1 MLAHRSKETDL
12 RKMKRLLISREMLIG
27 YVVAAVLGCIALFFG
42 VRWLELAMTFHPERL
57 TMDQRVPPPAGAT
70 DVWFT
75 TSDGTRLHGWYFQS
89 NAAPDTAT
97 IIYFHGNGGNITNVG
112 WVGEYFSK
120 RGFNTL
126 LFDYRGYGLSSGD
139 VGHESG
145 LYLDGEAAVDF
156 VVQEKAVEPAKI
168 VLYGQSLGTAVATEV
183 ATRRHI
189 GALVLE
195 SGFSSASSVAAG
207 ALPWL
212 PRVLHSLARNR
223 FDSAEKLTRVR
234 VPVLVSHGDP
244 DPVIPLDEGRAL
256 FAAANQPK
264 LLLILPGAGHNVFGS
279 AGQSYLDQLT
289 KFIRD
294 ALSAPTARP

>member
-1 MLAHRSKETDL
+1 
-12 RKMKRLLISREMLIG
+12 MLIG
-27 YVVAAVLGCIALFFG
+27 YAVAAVLGCVALFFG
-42 VRWLELAMTFHPERL
+42 LRWLELAMTFHPDRL
-57 TMDQRVPPPAGAT
+57 TMDRRVPPPAGAS
-70 DVWFT
+70 DVWFAAA
-75 TSDGTRLHGWYFQS
+75 DGIRLHGWYFAG
-89 NAAPDTAT
+89 NATPDTPT

-120 RGFNTL
+120 RGFNVL
-126 LFDYRGYGLSSGD
+126 LFDYRGYGLSGGD

-145 LYLDGEAAVDF
+145 LYLDGDAAVDF
-156 VVQEKAVEPAKI
+156 VVNEKAAPPGKT
-168 VLYGQSLGTAVATEV
+168 VLFGQSLGTAVATEV
-183 ATRRHI
+183 ATRRQI

-223 FDSAEKLTRVR
+223 FDSAEKLKRVR

-256 FAAANQPK
+256 FAAANEPKK
-264 LLLILPGAGHNVFGS
+264 LLVLPGAGHNVFGS
-279 AGQSYLDQLT
+279 AGQVYLDQLT
-289 KFIRD
+289 AFIRD
-294 ALSAPTARP
+294 AVVNSSTERS

>member
-1 MLAHRSKETDL
+1 
-12 RKMKRLLISREMLIG
+12 MKRLLISREMLIG
-27 YVVAAVLGCIALFFG
+27 YAVAAVVGCVALFFG
-42 VRWLELAMTFHPERL
+42 LRWLETAMTFHPERL
-57 TMDQRVPPPAGAT
+57 TMDQRVLPPEGAT

-75 TSDGTRLHGWYFQS
+75 AADGTRLHGWYFAS
-89 NAAPDTAT
+89 NATPETAT

-145 LYLDGEAAVDF
+145 LYLDGEAAVGF
-156 VVQEKAVEPAKI
+156 VVNEKAIAPGKI

-183 ATRRHI
+183 ATRRQI

-212 PRVLHSLARNR
+212 PRLLHSLARNR
-223 FDSAEKLTRVR
+223 FDSAEKLKRVK

-264 LLLILPGAGHNVFGS
+264 AFVIVPGAGHNVFGS

-294 ALSAPTARP
+294 AVVTSPIERS